1 MLVVETDEKGHADR
15 DPDYE
20 KKKQKGLENLGYYF
34 IINSDKKMFNDYEE
48 FCRVLKYITL
58 STLQILKYKNHWLM
72 IFQKDC

>member
-20 KKKQKGLENLGYYF
+20 KKRQKGLENLGYYF
-34 IINSDKKMFNDYEE
+34 IINSDKKRFNDYEE

>member
-1 MLVVETDEKGHADR
+1 MLVVETDEKEHADR

-20 KKKQKGLENLGYYF
+20 KKRQKGLENLGYYF
-34 IINSDKKMFNDYEE
+34 IINSDKKRFNNYEE

-58 STLQILKYKNHWLM
+58 STLQILKYKNHWLI

>member
-20 KKKQKGLENLGYYF
+20 KKRQTDLENLGYYF
-34 IINSDKKMFNDYEE
+34 IINSDKKRFNDYEE